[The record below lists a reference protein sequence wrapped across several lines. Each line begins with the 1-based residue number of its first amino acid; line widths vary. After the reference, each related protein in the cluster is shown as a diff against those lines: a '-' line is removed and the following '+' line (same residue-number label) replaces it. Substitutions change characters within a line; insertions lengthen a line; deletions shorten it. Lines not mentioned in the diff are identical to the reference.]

1 MNRWKSDA
9 VTAWDDAFATIL
21 SDPDL
26 AEAASYYAQAQ
37 GPALALRVAR
47 DAPDATEQAFG
58 TGIVQAT
65 DVLSVAVADLPDVAI
80 GDVFILADGAELT
93 VVSQPM
99 RDVTQTA
106 WQVMCRR

>member
-1 MNRWKSDA
+1 MT
-9 VTAWDDAFATIL
+9 VWDDAFRTIL
-21 SDPDL
+21 NDDDL
-26 AEAASYYAQAQ
+26 AESATYYAGGA
-37 GPALALRVAR
+37 GPGQALRVAR

-65 DVLSVAVADLPDVAI
+65 DVLSVAVADLPGLAI
-80 GDVFILADGAELT
+80 GDTFTLADATVLT

>member
-1 MNRWKSDA
+1 MNAFAAAMAALVADQNMAEA
-9 VTAWDDAFATIL
+9 VTH
-21 SDPDL
+21 
-26 AEAASYYAQAQ
+26 YAGGA
-37 GPALALRVAR
+37 GPGTALRAIR
-47 DAPDATEQAFG
+47 SAPDTAEFAFG
-58 TGIVQAT
+58 QGIVQAT
-65 DVLSVAVADLPDVAI
+65 DVLSVAAADLPGVAI

>member
-1 MNRWKSDA
+1 MT
-9 VTAWDDAFATIL
+9 VWDDAFRTIL
-21 SDPDL
+21 NDDDL
-26 AEAASYYAQAQ
+26 AGSATYYAGGA
-37 GPALALRVAR
+37 GPGQALRVAR

-65 DVLSVAVADLPDVAI
+65 DVLSVAVADLPAVAI
-80 GDVFILADGAELT
+80 GDVFILADAAELT

>member
-1 MNRWKSDA
+1 
-9 VTAWDDAFATIL
+9 
-21 SDPDL
+21 
-26 AEAASYYAQAQ
+26 
-37 GPALALRVAR
+37 
-47 DAPDATEQAFG
+47 
-58 TGIVQAT
+58 
-65 DVLSVAVADLPDVAI
+65 VADLPDVAI

>member
-1 MNRWKSDA
+1 MG
-9 VTAWDDAFATIL
+9 AWDDAFATIL
-21 SDPDL
+21 ADPDL
-26 AEAASYYAQAQ
+26 AEAASYSAQ
-37 GPALALRVAR
+37 GQGQPLPLRVVR
-47 DAPDATEQAFG
+47 DSPDVTEQAFG

-80 GDVFILADGAELT
+80 GDVFILADEAELT
-93 VVSQPM
+93 VVSHPM

>member
-1 MNRWKSDA
+1 MNAFAIAMAALVADTNMAVA
-9 VTAWDDAFATIL
+9 VTH
-21 SDPDL
+21 
-26 AEAASYYAQAQ
+26 YAGGA
-37 GPALALRVAR
+37 GRGAALRAIR
-47 DAPDATEQAFG
+47 TAPDAAEQAFG
-58 TGIVQAT
+58 TSVVQAT
-65 DVLSVAVADLPDVAI
+65 DVLSVAVADLPGVDI

>member
-1 MNRWKSDA
+1 MNAFAIAMAALVADTNMAVA
-9 VTAWDDAFATIL
+9 VTH
-21 SDPDL
+21 
-26 AEAASYYAQAQ
+26 YAGGA
-37 GPALALRVAR
+37 GPGAALRAIR
-47 DAPDATEQAFG
+47 TAPDAVEQAFG
-58 TGIVQAT
+58 TSIVQAT
-65 DVLSVAVADLPDVAI
+65 DVLSVAVADVPAVAI

>member
-1 MNRWKSDA
+1 M
-9 VTAWDDAFATIL
+9 TAWDEAFATIL
-21 SDPDL
+21 ADPDL
-26 AEAASYYAQAQ
+26 AEAASYYAQGR

-80 GDVFILADGAELT
+80 GDVFILADEAELT

>member
-1 MNRWKSDA
+1 MG
-9 VTAWDDAFATIL
+9 AWDDAFATIL
-21 SDPDL
+21 ADVDL
-26 AEAASYYAQAQ
+26 AEAASYFAGGI
-37 GPALALRVAR
+37 GPGVALRVAR

-58 TGIVQAT
+58 TSIVQAT
-65 DVLSVAVADLPDVAI
+65 DVLSVAVADLPAVAI

>member
-1 MNRWKSDA
+1 M
-9 VTAWDDAFATIL
+9 TAWDDAFATIL
-21 SDPDL
+21 ADPDL
-26 AEAASYYAQAQ
+26 AESATYYAGGA
-37 GPALALRVAR
+37 GPGQALRVAR

-80 GDVFILADGAELT
+80 GDVFILADEAELT